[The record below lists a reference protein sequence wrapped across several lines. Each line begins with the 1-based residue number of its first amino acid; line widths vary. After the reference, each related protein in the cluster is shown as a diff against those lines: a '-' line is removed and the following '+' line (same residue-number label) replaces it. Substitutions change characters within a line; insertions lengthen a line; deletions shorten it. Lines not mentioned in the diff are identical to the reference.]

1 MIALRAAAR
10 LGLFVTLFAAALHT
24 VPASATTYTVSN
36 TNDSGNGS
44 LRKAIADANA
54 HIGADTIWLIIGTGE
69 KTINLSSQLPDVTD
83 AVLIDGWVQPGF
95 SSAPLIRIDGGA
107 MAANSTGLRIYAGAT
122 TLRGLTFTRFGT
134 AVIVGGGD
142 SISFRGCYFGTTGA
156 AAFGNQT
163 GIRLYAGTN
172 ITVGGSGATDGNVIS
187 GNTSYGMY
195 IDPAIAGLTLK
206 GNRIG
211 TNAAGTAALGNGSAG
226 VRSFASNV
234 IVGGATAAERNLFSG
249 NGSDGLAIE
258 AGSVGIT
265 IRGNYFGLDATGTL
279 DLVNEAGAI
288 SADALHRSVLVTM
301 QSEFAAVAT
310 TEEWTLAV
318 EAGDTLPV
326 SNLWDS
332 TGHARLPE
340 KHAELHKLMREVR
353 AGIDDD
359 IAATEAHNIQN
370 TLYVG
375 QGVSS
380 L

>member
-1 MIALRAAAR
+1 MKRALIVIDLQNEYVTGNLKICHPDLMTSIPNIEVALYAADDPGVPDFVVQLIVDEGSPVLAR
-10 LGLFVTLFAAALHT
+10 GSDGAALHETIIDRTPAHVVTKGSVSAFPGTDLESWLRANDVDT
-24 VPASATTYTVSN
+24 VT
-36 TNDSGNGS
+36 
-44 LRKAIADANA
+44 
-54 HIGADTIWLIIGTGE
+54 
-69 KTINLSSQLPDVTD
+69 
-83 AVLIDGWVQPGF
+83 
-95 SSAPLIRIDGGA
+95 
-107 MAANSTGLRIYAGAT
+107 
-122 TLRGLTFTRFGT
+122 
-134 AVIVGGGD
+134 
-142 SISFRGCYFGTTGA
+142 
-156 AAFGNQT
+156 
-163 GIRLYAGTN
+163 
-172 ITVGGSGATDGNVIS
+172 
-187 GNTSYGMY
+187 
-195 IDPAIAGLTLK
+195 IAGYMTQHCC
-206 GNRIG
+206 
-211 TNAAGTAALGNGSAG
+211 AGTA
-226 VRSFASNV
+226 RD
-234 IVGGATAAERNLFSG
+234 AAELGFTVEFLS
-249 NGSDGLAIE
+249 
-258 AGSVGIT
+258 
-265 IRGNYFGLDATGTL
+265 DATGTL

-318 EAGDTLPV
+318 EAGETLPV